1 MKELKKIIGEIEG
14 ADKEAVK
21 QHRKNLTEK

>member
-1 MKELKKIIGEIEG
+1 MKELKKIIGEIEE

-21 QHRKNLTEK
+21 AARKNLTEK